1 MGILR
6 ADRVSGLGGANA
18 INGSVKFTGDG
29 GSSTSS
35 GVSLNI
41 ADATD
46 KSDLNFAGNDFTFEA
61 WVYPFDNVQ
70 WNCVY
75 SQSWGLQIYTDTVN
89 GYVKIYV
96 ASSDTS
102 SYAISGAT
110 SAGGTINADAWNHV
124 AFSRS
129 GNSWTIFT
137 NGTAATSSTSS
148 QSLVSSD
155 ADYTIGIFNSVKAG
169 NDAGSYFGFK
179 GYISNLRIRTGAHYT
194 ASFTPPA
201 ERLEKTSDTVLLCC
215 QSPGD
220 ATKEE
225 TGKILTP
232 TTKNTNDKPPAASHF
247 APDKGEDHGTTF
259 ADNTKFDTLSYMV
272 PPGGTTT
279 QRGRGRAV
287 LGGGYGP
294 TYQGGIQYMEMSSGG
309 KAINFG
315 ELYTG
320 RYCGGSSSDTRG
332 LFLGGEGS
340 GGTNYNIIDYVTIA
354 TTSNSVDFGDLTTV
368 RRQIAGLAS
377 PTRGVFGAGYTAPV
391 NSDVIDYATIATL
404 GNATDFGN
412 ILSAGRGLMG
422 ASSPTRGVWG
432 GGAPGPTSTNVI
444 QYVTIASTGN
454 ATDFGDLTVD
464 RRQIG
469 SGAVADTTRAVFI
482 AGNTNASPSNTMRNT
497 MDYVTIATTGNAT
510 DFGDATASKTG
521 GSSISNSIIGIYGG
535 GYTPSYIDNVDSIT
549 IQTTGNAVSHGN
561 LTQVTSG
568 SGNCSDSHGGI
579 S

>member
-6 ADRVSGLGGANA
+6 TDVIAHSKLTSANASVLFDGGAGATGSTGLRTADGDDGYKIGSENESITIECWIYPTLVSQTFDTIFATNSYGVSGVGLILYNNNDGLYWSATGFASDYTEYGIIEVNTWYHVA
-18 INGSVKFTGDG
+18 MVKEKKQFRLYLDG
-29 GSSTSS
+29 VCKSYRESTSDFAEDQLCIGCSNYGS
-35 GVSLNI
+35 GFP
-41 ADATD
+41 T
-46 KSDLNFAGNDFTFEA
+46 
-61 WVYPFDNVQ
+61 
-70 WNCVY
+70 Y
-75 SQSWGLQIYTDTVN
+75 S
-89 GYVKIYV
+89 
-96 ASSDTS
+96 
-102 SYAISGAT
+102 
-110 SAGGTINADAWNHV
+110 
-124 AFSRS
+124 
-129 GNSWTIFT
+129 
-137 NGTAATSSTSS
+137 
-148 QSLVSSD
+148 
-155 ADYTIGIFNSVKAG
+155 
-169 NDAGSYFGFK
+169 FK
-179 GYISNLRIRTGAHYT
+179 GNISNFRVVKKALYKEN
-194 ASFTPPA
+194 FTPSKFK
-201 ERLEKTSDTVLLCC
+201 LKNITGTTLLCC
-215 QSPGD
+215 QDSADDTTAAVGSISAGGSPTPSGLGPD
-220 ATKEE
+220 LKEDTTD
-225 TGKILTP
+225 TGVV
-232 TTKNTNDKPPAASHF
+232 F
-247 APDKGEDHGTTF
+247 G
-259 ADNTKFDTLSYMV
+259 DNTKFDTQSYMV
-272 PPGGTTT
+272 PPTGATT

-332 LFLGGEGS
+332 LFLGGEGP

-368 RRQIAGLAS
+368 RRQVSGLAS
-377 PTRGVFGAGYTAPV
+377 STRGVFGAGYTHPA

-412 ILSAGRGLMG
+412 VLSAGRGLMG

-444 QYVTIASTGN
+444 QYVTIATTGN

-464 RRQIG
+464 RRAIG

-497 MDYVTIATTGNAT
+497 IDYVTIATTGNAT
-510 DFGDATASKTG
+510 DFGDATAAKTG

-568 SGNCSDSHGGI
+568 CGNCSDSHGGI